1 MERELPPVGEGD
13 PVAVRLT
20 VQRGP
25 EFVELSA
32 RSYVC
37 SVGMDTALAL
47 LADALTAELQRSGVR
62 CSGVMMRAG
71 NQTLD
76 ASQKLR
82 DGCTVPTARRRQRGC
97 RLEIAFSVK
106 RHCQRADGVPSPRI
120 SLSAEEV
127 SWGLLPTRFTLGDE
141 LGRGSYG
148 QVRAAWDAI
157 SGDVVAVKCAKCR
170 FDNLVIA
177 KRLLREVQLLRQVDS
192 AHLVKLRDVCLA
204 DGETPSSF
212 NQLFLVFD
220 KCEGDLQEMISRGP
234 ALEETRVAQLLQGV
248 LGGVACLHDLSIL
261 HRDLRTARQLFA
273 QQGRQG
279 SAVRPGPVETR
290 TRLHSSGPA
299 APGGFCPAGLGP
311 SGLQVVQAP
320 RAVTLGA
327 VWRARGPVGR
337 RLHLRRAAPA
347 RALRRWLAA
356 PLPREGSAQSP
367 ESSSLDP
374 SGDMLAVI
382 WRVLGPR
389 GELGELAAQHAR
401 AIADAEAASAAS
413 PGVPLRELLPLASD
427 SAMKKP
433 LHEQRRPEVRARTFP
448 GSRSAPGPA
457 PEAPS
462 AGHTADLRTFLC
474 RPLEVNGMPCFFF
487 GQRLQTAARAA
498 GLRAGGQALGAARAR
513 ARVPGGVAAAAPE
526 LGAAAAE
533 LRGADRTP
541 RGGGPGTA
549 GPLEAHRAPARAA
562 RALPGGA
569 RRVPRPRVSGGPR
582 GQPCLEWPARRARGR
597 RYVSMRGRPASPA
610 RGFASA
616 GRSSATSVG
625 GHGCGPP
632 IAVAATCAPG
642 SGHPASSL
650 SRAPDA
656 RLAWGH
662 SCA

>member
-427 SAMKKP
+427 S
-433 LHEQRRPEVRARTFP
+433 
-448 GSRSAPGPA
+448 
-457 PEAPS
+457 
-462 AGHTADLRTFLC
+462 
-474 RPLEVNGMPCFFF
+474 
-487 GQRLQTAARAA
+487 RLQTAARAA

-597 RYVSMRGRPASPA
+597 RCSEMSACAGGRPALPVALHRLDVAVRPPSAGTGAAPRSLSPRPA
-610 RGFASA
+610 RLGL
-616 GRSSATSVG
+616 AT
-625 GHGCGPP
+625 PRP
-632 IAVAATCAPG
+632 
-642 SGHPASSL
+642 L
-650 SRAPDA
+650 
-656 RLAWGH
+656 
-662 SCA
+662 